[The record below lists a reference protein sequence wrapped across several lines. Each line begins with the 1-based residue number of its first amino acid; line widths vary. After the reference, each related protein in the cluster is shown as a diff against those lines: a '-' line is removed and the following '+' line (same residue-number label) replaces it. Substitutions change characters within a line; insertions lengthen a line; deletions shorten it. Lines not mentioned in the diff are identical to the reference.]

1 MVDAVGSGTTY
12 TCNIT
17 GMIPSEFQGL
27 STGEYVILLI
37 SVQSYMYVKS
47 LII

>member
-1 MVDAVGSGTTY
+1 MVDAVGSGTIY

-17 GMIPSEFQGL
+17 GMIPSEFRGLL

-37 SVQSYMYVKS
+37 SVQSYVKS
-47 LII
+47 LIT